1 MHLSGSVPAL
11 VRTLLKSCLKQKYRT
26 SIISI
31 FAFLF
36 FFSSIFNANAQS
48 SVILYSDGYPAD
60 LNFWSDYPDDELAEA
75 IVNRMTDEELLAQ
88 ILMFG
93 WSGSEPSNNLYQWVK
108 ERGLGSVKLYGWNT
122 DNIYKVA
129 ESVSSLQQRSVE
141 CRFKI
146 PLFVATDQEGGWIRH
161 VKGET
166 SDTPGNLAIGASG
179 YPYDAYYSGY
189 YIGRELNAMG
199 INMNFAPIVD
209 IYSSLKSMVIGPRS
223 FGDDPDYVGT
233 MGVSFSQGLFDAG
246 VIPTAKHFPGHGD
259 TDADS
264 HGKLPVINISKE
276 TFYNRELVPFKAIIA
291 AGFPAIMS
299 GHLCFPQIEP
309 DGTPASLSKRYIK
322 SILRE
327 ELGYNGLVITDDM
340 MMNAATVFA
349 GGVSLAVRMAIK
361 AGNDII
367 IFSDTPDMNDAI
379 WRNNYP
385 LMNSDP
391 EFRGCVKEAAIHILK
406 EKLKYFKSGNAAP
419 LFPDVNNLAER
430 IPDPEGS
437 KFFLEQ
443 ACRSISLYKGD
454 SFPYTPEQAQN
465 ERVLIAGPFI
475 TYQSE
480 LKKRYKNAE
489 LFYYRYTMDSDQLA
503 TSSEDLLRM
512 VRRYDTSIIIVGNEE
527 TAAIANSLKNC
538 GKKII
543 IISVLSPNFV
553 IDMDWADTIL
563 FAYSYS
569 DYSFKAVA
577 AVLSGE
583 IPVYGKIPL
592 SLPEKE

>member
-1 MHLSGSVPAL
+1 
-11 VRTLLKSCLKQKYRT
+11 
-26 SIISI
+26 
-31 FAFLF
+31 
-36 FFSSIFNANAQS
+36 
-48 SVILYSDGYPAD
+48 
-60 LNFWSDYPDDELAEA
+60 
-75 IVNRMTDEELLAQ
+75 
-88 ILMFG
+88 
-93 WSGSEPSNNLYQWVK
+93 
-108 ERGLGSVKLYGWNT
+108 
-122 DNIYKVA
+122 
-129 ESVSSLQQRSVE
+129 
-141 CRFKI
+141 
-146 PLFVATDQEGGWIRH
+146 
-161 VKGET
+161 
-166 SDTPGNLAIGASG
+166 
-179 YPYDAYYSGY
+179 
-189 YIGRELNAMG
+189 
-199 INMNFAPIVD
+199 
-209 IYSSLKSMVIGPRS
+209 
-223 FGDDPDYVGT
+223 
-233 MGVSFSQGLFDAG
+233 
-246 VIPTAKHFPGHGD
+246 
-259 TDADS
+259 
-264 HGKLPVINISKE
+264 
-276 TFYNRELVPFKAIIA
+276 
-291 AGFPAIMS
+291 MS
-299 GHLCFPQIEP
+299 GHLCFPQIAP

-322 SILRE
+322 GILRE

>member
-1 MHLSGSVPAL
+1 MERSAPNLAFWVKLS
-11 VRTLLKSCLKQKYRT
+11 
-26 SIISI
+26 
-31 FAFLF
+31 AFVVFLGVCVF
-36 FFSSIFNANAQS
+36 GAFVATAQS
-48 SVILYSDGYPAD
+48 SAGESILPGDSADVFSDGYPAD
-60 LNFWSDYPDDELAEA
+60 LNFWSDYPDEELANA
-75 IVNRMTDEELLAQ
+75 IANRMTDEELFAQ
-88 ILMFG
+88 VLMFG
-93 WSGSEPSNNLYQWVK
+93 WAGAEPSSSLYQWIT
-108 ERGLGSVKLYGWNT
+108 ERGIGSVKLYGWNT

-129 ESVSSLQQRSVE
+129 ESVASLQQKSVE

-161 VKGET
+161 VKGEM

-189 YIGRELNAMG
+189 YIGRELNALG

-209 IYSSLKSMVIGPRS
+209 IYSSIKSTVIGPRS
-223 FGDDPDYVGT
+223 FGENPEYVGE
-233 MGVSFSQGLFDAG
+233 MGVSFSQGMFDAG

-264 HGKLPVINISKE
+264 HGKLPIINISKE
-276 TFYNRELVPFKAIIA
+276 TFYNRELVPFKAIIK

-299 GHLCFPQIEP
+299 GHLSFPQIEP
-309 DGTPASLSKRYIK
+309 DGTPASLSRHYIID
-322 SILRE
+322 ILRD
-327 ELGYNGLVITDDM
+327 ELGYDGLVITDDM
-340 MMNAATVFA
+340 YMNGATTFA

-367 IFSDTPDMNDAI
+367 IFSDTPEMNNAI

-385 LMNSDP
+385 LMQSDE
-391 EFRGCVKEAAIHILK
+391 EFRDCVKKATVRILK

-419 LFPDVNNLAER
+419 LFPDPDKLDEL
-430 IPDPEGS
+430 IPDPEGQ

-443 ACRSISLYKGD
+443 ACRSISLYKGE
-454 SFPYTPEQAQN
+454 SFPYTPEVAMN

-475 TYQSE
+475 TYQNE
-480 LKKRYKNAE
+480 LKKRYRNADLYYYSYAMDNDQFLNYLEE
-489 LFYYRYTMDSDQLA
+489 LPRRVS
-503 TSSEDLLRM
+503 
-512 VRRYDTSIIIVGNEE
+512 RYDTAIIIVYNNE
-527 TAAIANSLKNC
+527 TAALANSLKNS

-543 IISVLSPNFV
+543 IISILSPNFV
-553 IDMDWADTIL
+553 IDLDWADTIL

-583 IPVYGKIPL
+583 IPLLGKIPL
-592 SLPEKE
+592 TIPEKN

>member
-1 MHLSGSVPAL
+1 M
-11 VRTLLKSCLKQKYRT
+11 K
-26 SIISI
+26 
-31 FAFLF
+31 FL
-36 FFSSIFNANAQS
+36 S
-48 SVILYSDGYPAD
+48 SVLVLLMCAAFFTGAVAQTQQVYSDGYPAD
-60 LNFWSDYPDDELAEA
+60 LNFWSDYPDEELANA
-75 IVNRMTDEELLAQ
+75 IANRMTDEELFAQ
-88 ILMFG
+88 VLMFG
-93 WSGSEPSNNLYQWVK
+93 WSGSEPSSTLYQWIT
-108 ERGLGSVKLYGWNT
+108 ERGVGSVKLYGWNT
-122 DNIYKVA
+122 DDVYKVA
-129 ESVSSLQQRSVE
+129 ESVASLQQKSVE

-146 PLFVATDQEGGWIRH
+146 PLFVATDQEGGMVRH
-161 VKGET
+161 VKGEM

-189 YIGRELNAMG
+189 YIGRELNALG

-209 IYSSLKSMVIGPRS
+209 IYSSIKSTVIGPRS
-223 FGDDPDYVGT
+223 FGENPEYVGK
-233 MGVSFSQGLFDAG
+233 MGVSYSQGMLDAG

-276 TFYNRELVPFKAIIA
+276 TFYNRELVPFKAIIE

-299 GHLCFPQIEP
+299 GHLSFPQIEP
-309 DGTPASLSKRYIK
+309 DGTPASLSKHYIID
-322 SILRE
+322 ILRD

-340 MMNAATVFA
+340 YMNGATTFA

-367 IFSDTPDMNDAI
+367 IFSDTPEMSNAI
-379 WRNNYP
+379 WRNNFP
-385 LMNSDP
+385 LMQSDE
-391 EFRGCVKEAAIHILK
+391 EFRNCVITATVRILK

-419 LFPDVNNLAER
+419 LFPNPDDLDGR
-430 IPDPEGS
+430 IPDPDGE

-443 ACRSISLYKGD
+443 ACRSISLYKGE
-454 SFPYTPEQAQN
+454 SFPYTPETAAN

-475 TYQSE
+475 TYQNE
-480 LKKRYKNAE
+480 LKKRYKNAD
-489 LFYYRYTMDSDQLA
+489 LYYYRYTMDNDQFLGYLEELPRRV
-503 TSSEDLLRM
+503 S
-512 VRRYDTSIIIVGNEE
+512 RYDTAIIIVYNNE
-527 TAAIANSLKNC
+527 TAAIANSLKRL

-543 IISVLSPNFV
+543 IISILSPNFV
-553 IDMDWADTIL
+553 IDLDWADTIL

-577 AVLSGE
+577 AALAGE

-592 SLPEKE
+592 TLPEKN